1 MNIVS
6 EERRNTHKVRI
17 GGLDIGGGAPVAVQ
31 SMTNT
36 LTADAD
42 ATAAQVIDL
51 SAAGSELVRFT
62 VKDEDDAKA
71 VPFIVEKVREA
82 GVSVPL
88 VGDFHYNGHLLLSK
102 YKDCAAALD
111 KYRINP
117 GNVGAGDHHD
127 SNFRTM
133 VEAAVNNGKAV
144 RIGVNGGSLDQQL
157 LAEMI
162 DKDKDSSN
170 PCGAEAVFLEAMV
183 QSALLSAKA
192 AENYGLP
199 SDKIVLSAKVSRVK
213 DVIWVY
219 RRLAQESR
227 YALHVGLTEA
237 GLGMQGLVSSS
248 VAMGILLNEGIG
260 DTIRVSL
267 TPGPGEPRSREVT
280 AAQEILQSLGLRSF
294 FPQVTSCPGCG
305 RTNGELFRS
314 LASEVQEYLQRR
326 ISFWKKEGLQGAE
339 NMKAA
344 VMGCIVNGPG
354 EAKDVNIGISLPGGG
369 EEPVAPVYA
378 DGKHVRSLR
387 GRDIGLQFM
396 AMIEDYVYEHYAPEH
411 GKR

>member
-144 RIGVNGGSLDQQL
+144 RIGVNGGSLDVIQ
-157 LAEMI
+157 
-162 DKDKDSSN
+162 KK
-170 PCGAEAVFLEAMV
+170 LE
-183 QSALLSAKA
+183 
-192 AENYGLP
+192 
-199 SDKIVLSAKVSRVK
+199 
-213 DVIWVY
+213 
-219 RRLAQESR
+219 
-227 YALHVGLTEA
+227 
-237 GLGMQGLVSSS
+237 
-248 VAMGILLNEGIG
+248 
-260 DTIRVSL
+260 
-267 TPGPGEPRSREVT
+267 
-280 AAQEILQSLGLRSF
+280 
-294 FPQVTSCPGCG
+294 
-305 RTNGELFRS
+305 
-314 LASEVQEYLQRR
+314 
-326 ISFWKKEGLQGAE
+326 
-339 NMKAA
+339 
-344 VMGCIVNGPG
+344 
-354 EAKDVNIGISLPGGG
+354 
-369 EEPVAPVYA
+369 
-378 DGKHVRSLR
+378 
-387 GRDIGLQFM
+387 
-396 AMIEDYVYEHYAPEH
+396 
-411 GKR
+411 